1 MIDATNAIDAE
12 IVQPRKARKGD
23 GGTYLV
29 VADDSD
35 EFRAALR
42 YACNL
47 AKTHRARL
55 GILHIIE
62 DQDFQHWAGVE
73 EKMKKE
79 MRQQGEQYIWNIAK
93 TVNEIS
99 DTVPSLYFA
108 EGDPAEALIN
118 TINSDDNIV
127 KLILGNGPNGAG
139 PLVSYCVGRGLERL
153 RVPLLIVPSHLKDFS

>member
-1 MIDATNAIDAE
+1 MTSHTEENQNA
-12 IVQPRKARKGD
+12 PRKRDGD

-35 EFRAALR
+35 EFRTALR
-42 YACNL
+42 YACSS
-47 AKTHRARL
+47 AKRHRGHL
-55 GILHIIE
+55 GILRILE
-62 DQDFQHWAGVE
+62 EQDFQHWGAVE

-93 TVNEIS
+93 SVNELS
-99 DTVPSLYFA
+99 ETMPSLYFA
-108 EGDPAEALIN
+108 EGDPAEALIG
-118 TINSDDNIV
+118 TINGDENIV

-153 RVPLLIVPSHLKDFS
+153 RVPLVIVPSHLKDFS